1 MSYNNSYKSDNY
13 LIENKKLNN
22 NLYEDFCFWVNNH
35 TNLSDCISKI
45 FNLYKK
51 YRYFTIVLIF
61 LLFLFK
67 FF

>member
-1 MSYNNSYKSDNY
+1 MSYNNFNSYKSDNY
-13 LIENKKLNN
+13 LIDNKKLNN

-51 YRYFTIVLIF
+51 YR
-61 LLFLFK
+61 
-67 FF
+67 